1 MEHLTID
8 AKASNNGPAHS
19 PTVLKPREQDDLPDL
34 NPGTREWRERHWT
47 QEDEP
52 AAATSAP

>member
-19 PTVLKPREQDDLPDL
+19 PTVLKPREQEVPEV